1 MTQSKRTSRKTGR
14 ASVARR
20 DGTDVT
26 PLPTSVIP
34 GASAQRL
41 PDRPR
46 SIYRAPDG
54 QVTRDLSVSEIAAAY
69 AVVQGGDGLLWV
81 DVDSTSEVE
90 RDVLPNVFTLH
101 PLSIEDA
108 LSAKSRVKLEEF
120 EPDGPHGYL
129 LLVLRAVRFCIDTPD
144 DPYDIET
151 VNLSLFVGKHFVVT
165 VHREPSP
172 SVDAVAELVHH
183 NPDLLARGAS
193 RLAHMVA
200 DNAIDAYFPILDEVD
215 GFIDQ
220 LEERVFTVFDQSA
233 LQDIF
238 RVKRLVLSLRRYLTP
253 QRDVFNSL
261 SNRPSK
267 FLPVET
273 QVYFRDV
280 YDHVLR
286 INDALDTYRE
296 LLSGTLDGYLTQV
309 NNRLGQVTKGLS
321 VVATLSIP
329 FVVISGMWGMNVDQI
344 PFAHVPHAFEVMLVL
359 QLALGGALVW
369 LLKSRDWL

>member
-1 MTQSKRTSRKTGR
+1 MKRTSRKTGR
-14 ASVARR
+14 ANVVRR
-20 DGTDVT
+20 DNADVK
-26 PLPTSVIP
+26 PLPSPVLP
-34 GASAQRL
+34 GPSAQRL

-46 SIYRAPDG
+46 SIYRTPDG
-54 QVTRDLSVSEIAAAY
+54 QITRDLSVSEIAAAY
-69 AVVQGGDGLLWV
+69 VAVQGGDGLLWV
-81 DVDSTSEVE
+81 DVDSTSDVE
-90 RDVLPNVFTLH
+90 QDVLPNVFKLH
-101 PLSIEDA
+101 PLAIEDA
-108 LSAKSRVKLEEF
+108 LSSKSRVKLEEY
-120 EPDGPHGYL
+120 EPDDPHGYL
-129 LLVLRAVRFCIDTPD
+129 LLVLRTVRFCVDTPD

-151 VNLSLFVGKHFVVT
+151 INLSLFVGKHFVVT
-165 VHREPSP
+165 VHREPAP
-172 SVDAVAELVHH
+172 SVDAVVALVHH

-220 LEERVFTVFDQSA
+220 LEERVFTEFDQSA
-233 LQDIF
+233 LPEIF

-253 QRDVFNSL
+253 QRDVFNAL

-321 VVATLSIP
+321 IVATLSIP
-329 FVVISGMWGMNVDQI
+329 FVVISGMWGMNVDNI

-359 QLALGGALVW
+359 QLGLGAALVW